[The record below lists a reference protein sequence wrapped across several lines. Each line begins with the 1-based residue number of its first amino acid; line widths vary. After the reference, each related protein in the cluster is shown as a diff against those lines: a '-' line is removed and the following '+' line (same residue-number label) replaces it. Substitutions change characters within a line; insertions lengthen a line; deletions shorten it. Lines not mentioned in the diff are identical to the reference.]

1 MAGITPA
8 TKVPVTAST
17 KTVVLVAGGGHGPG
31 VEPCAGAGPQPSGN
45 DPVKVTAQT
54 RGLPGT
60 FRSPLKLASGPSL
73 ALTKLAASGLA
84 ARASATAWSWLIA
97 IGGVVALG
105 APAEHPANIAASTTE
120 ARMRILP
127 LPLAAYA
134 TS

>member
-8 TKVPVTAST
+8 TKVPLPAST

-45 DPVKVTAQT
+45 DPLNVTAQT

-60 FRSPLKLASGPSL
+60 FRFPSNPASGPSL

-84 ARASATAWSWLIA
+84 ARAATMAWSWLMA
-97 IGGVVALG
+97 TGGVVALG
-105 APAEHPANIAASTTE
+105 APAEHPANIAASTTK
-120 ARMRILP
+120 ATMRMLP